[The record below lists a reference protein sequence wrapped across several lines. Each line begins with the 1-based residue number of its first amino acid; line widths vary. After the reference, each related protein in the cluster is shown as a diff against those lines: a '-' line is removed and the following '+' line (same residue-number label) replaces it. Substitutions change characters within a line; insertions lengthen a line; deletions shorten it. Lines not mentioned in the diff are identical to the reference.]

1 MARLDLHKIGLGAMV
16 ALSILLLG
24 GLALQVYGASKTRSL
39 TFAAGSVSGESY
51 IIGSALKTVVARHYP
66 RVHTTLAETGGT
78 VESLQRLEQGRADL
92 AAAQA
97 DVVPGSSARI
107 VAVLYDDFFQL
118 MALHDSAITGFSGLR
133 GKTIALPKSGG
144 QFESFLRVAEHFG
157 LVQQD
162 FAFVGATD
170 VEADREFLA
179 GRADAIF
186 RVRALG
192 NPAIKH
198 LAGTGQVRFLRI
210 EHASAMKIKNPA
222 FEPATVPEGAYS
234 GDPAIPNMD
243 LPTVSIHRTLLAG
256 ASADAEA
263 VRTVTEVLLERRQE
277 IMQEIPQEM
286 KEVRL
291 LLAQVKKPAPEAGL
305 GPPWHAGARQY
316 FDKDKPS
323 FLMAHADYVGLMVTV
338 ILLIASWIWELRG
351 WLERRQ
357 KNNADEYSNH
367 VMALLETAQSPDS
380 GVTPPEVRAQLLKV
394 LTAAVQ
400 DLDADKLSEESFHSF
415 RGILEIVLQVTQ
427 ESERARAISR

>member
-1 MARLDLHKIGLGAMV
+1 MARVDLHKIGLGAMA
-16 ALSILLLG
+16 ALSLVLLG
-24 GLALQVYGASKTRSL
+24 GLALQVYQASKTRTL

-51 IIGSALKTVVARHYP
+51 IIGSALKTVVERHYP
-66 RVHTTLAETGGT
+66 RVHITLAETGGT

-97 DVVPGSSARI
+97 DIVPGPSARI

-118 MALHDSAITGFSGLR
+118 MARHGSAISAFSGLR
-133 GKTIALPKSGG
+133 GKAIALPKSGG

-162 FAFVGATD
+162 FTFVGATD
-170 VEADREFLA
+170 IEADREFLA

-210 EHASAMKIKNPA
+210 EHAAAMKIKNPT

-234 GDPAIPNMD
+234 GDPAIPSAD

-256 ASADAEA
+256 TSADPEA

-357 KNNADEYSNH
+357 KNNADEYSNQ
-367 VMALLETAQSPDS
+367 VMALLDKAQSPDS

-427 ESERARAISR
+427 ESEQARAISR

>member
-1 MARLDLHKIGLGAMV
+1 MARLDLHKMGLGAMV
-16 ALSILLLG
+16 ALSLVLLG
-24 GLALQVYGASKTRSL
+24 GLALQVYESSKTRSL

-51 IIGSALKTVVARHYP
+51 IIGSALKTVVERHYP
-66 RVHTTLAETGGT
+66 RVQITLAETGGT

-97 DVVPGSSARI
+97 DIVPGPSARI

-118 MALHDSAITGFSGLR
+118 MARQGSAISAFSGLR

-162 FAFVGATD
+162 FTFVGATD
-170 VEADREFLA
+170 IEADREFLA

-210 EHASAMKIKNPA
+210 EHAAAMKIKNPA

-234 GDPAIPNMD
+234 GDPAIPSAD

-256 ASADAEA
+256 TSADPEA

-357 KNNADEYSNH
+357 KNNADEYSNQ
-367 VMALLETAQSPDS
+367 VMALLDKAQSPDS

-427 ESERARAISR
+427 ESEQARAISR